1 VEYGMNL
8 EPDQRRAALRA
19 SDADRE
25 QIVSF
30 LQQHHAEGRL
40 TVDEFTDRMQRAF
53 NARTFGELEPLTR
66 DLPPLPPPLPEPRG
80 PDPATVAKQR
90 FYHHLLSYTLV
101 NAFLVSVWALGSV
114 ASGHLWFFW
123 PSWTL
128 LGWGLA
134 LGSHG
139 IRAFGPQARALERRD
154 ERRTRPRLDHRNNGH
169 WSRRDR
175 HRSHVYYR

>member
-30 LQQHHAEGRL
+30 LQQHHTEGRL

-66 DLPPLPPPLPEPRG
+66 DLPPLPPALPEPRG

-101 NAFLVSVWALGSV
+101 NTFLVSVWALVSV
-114 ASGHLWFFW
+114 ASGHLQFFW

-134 LGSHG
+134 LGSHAV
-139 IRAFGPQARALERRD
+139 RAFGPQAQALERRD
-154 ERRTRPRLDHRNNGH
+154 ERWTRSRLDHRNNGH
-169 WSRRDR
+169 WSRRQR